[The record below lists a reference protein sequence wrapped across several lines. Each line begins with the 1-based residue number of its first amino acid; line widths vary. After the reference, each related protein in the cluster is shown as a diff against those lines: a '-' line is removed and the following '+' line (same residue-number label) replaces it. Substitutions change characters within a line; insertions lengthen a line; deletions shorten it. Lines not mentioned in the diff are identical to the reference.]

1 MSDVELSRGIAAGAA
16 VVIVVVYAVGS
27 GVWVS
32 SGRDFYLSLDAPP
45 WQPPDVVFGLVW
57 PYNFVVLAVAGVMVA
72 LRGSVAARSWWLALV
87 VVSVIAALAWAR
99 LFYVNEALWPAAAAL
114 AIATITTIP
123 LLMITWA
130 NARWSGVLLIPYVA
144 WLAVAT
150 SLAVGY
156 AVRNPR

>member
-1 MSDVELSRGIAAGAA
+1 
-16 VVIVVVYAVGS
+16 
-27 GVWVS
+27 
-32 SGRDFYLSLDAPP
+32 
-45 WQPPDVVFGLVW
+45 
-57 PYNFVVLAVAGVMVA
+57 
-72 LRGSVAARSWWLALV
+72 
-87 VVSVIAALAWAR
+87 ALAWAR
-99 LFYVNEALWPAAAAL
+99 LFYVIEALWPAAAAL